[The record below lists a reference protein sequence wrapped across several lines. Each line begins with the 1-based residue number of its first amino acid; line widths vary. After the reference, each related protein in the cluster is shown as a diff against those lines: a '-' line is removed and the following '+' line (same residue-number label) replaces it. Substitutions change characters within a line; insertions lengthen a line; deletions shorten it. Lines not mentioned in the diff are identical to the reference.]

1 LSVLI
6 KGGIVVTQDSDR
18 RVLVT
23 DVLIEKNRIK
33 SLGKH
38 KAGEADQVIDAKGK
52 VVIPGLVNLHQHVAM
67 ATMRGI
73 ADDVTFDKF
82 LEKTF
87 AADAKRTPEDIL
99 DGARLG
105 CAESLLTGTT
115 SLLDLYYSEDIIA
128 KAVEEAGIRGF
139 LGWAILDD
147 DKTTQKGS
155 PIKNAAKFID
165 KWKGSRLVKPVV
177 APQGVYVCSEET
189 MLKARELA
197 DKRKTFCHYHLSE
210 TRGEV
215 YQHLSKTGKRPV
227 DWLHDIGF
235 LSKGDVA
242 VHVAWI
248 TRHEGK
254 LLADAGTSV
263 AHCPTSNLKLAV
275 GGVAPVM
282 DLKEFGATVGLG
294 TDGCAS
300 NNSLDM
306 FMEMK
311 ICALIHKHSRWD
323 PTVMSA
329 QQVLDMATV
338 EGAKALGMGA
348 KLGSIEPG
356 KLADIAI
363 VDGTRIGMAP
373 TTSKNAVSNLV
384 YSCSGQNVFCTI
396 VDGKIVAYDGQLI
409 GKG

>member
-1 LSVLI
+1 MSVLI
-6 KGGIVVTQDSDR
+6 KGGIVVTQDKDR
-18 RVLVT
+18 KVLAT
-23 DVLIEKNRIK
+23 DVLIERNKIE

-38 KAGEADQVIDAKGK
+38 KASEADQVIDAKGK
-52 VVIPGLVNLHQHVAM
+52 VVIPGLINLHQHVAM
-67 ATMRGI
+67 ANMRGI

-87 AADAKRTPEDIL
+87 AADAKRTEQDIL
-99 DGARLG
+99 EGARLG
-105 CAESLLTGTT
+105 CAESVLTGTT
-115 SLLDLYYSEDIIA
+115 SFLDLYYGEDIVA
-128 KAVEEAGIRGF
+128 KAVEEAGLRGF
-139 LGWAILDD
+139 LGWAVLDD

-165 KWKGSRLVKPVV
+165 KWKGNRLVKPVV

-189 MLKARELA
+189 MCKARELA
-197 DKRKTFCHYHLSE
+197 DRKRTFCHYHLSE

-215 YQHLSKTGKRPV
+215 YQHVSKTGKRPV

-235 LSKGDVA
+235 LSEGDVA

-248 TRHEGK
+248 AKHEGK

-275 GGVAPVM
+275 GGIAPVM
-282 DLKEFGATVGLG
+282 EIKEYGGTVGLG

-306 FMEMK
+306 FSEMK
-311 ICALIHKHSRWD
+311 VCALIHKHSRWD
-323 PTVMSA
+323 PTAMSA

-338 EGAKALGMGA
+338 EGAKALGMEA

-363 VDGTRIGMAP
+363 VDSTRIGMVP
-373 TTSKNAVSNLV
+373 TTAKNAVSNLV
-384 YSCSGQNVFCTI
+384 YSCSGQQVFCTI
-396 VDGKIVAYDGQLI
+396 VDGKIVAYDGQLVE
-409 GKG
+409 KE